1 MILPFRR
8 LPFPALWFPEFAAA
22 NAGPFS
28 SFMSL
33 FLRIPIFSDFS
44 GERFS
49 TKDTDP
55 IPA

>member
-49 TKDTDP
+49 IKDTDP